1 MGNPG
6 LADQY
11 RSHGCNFLL
20 EHFTNP
26 PALGQKK
33 GSNSV
38 EEGIQQ
44 MVVWMEEGKFRI
56 KSDLHHLLQE
66 YRQYHRKD
74 GKIVPIRDDSMSA
87 MRYCFMSRRWGI
99 AGADETWTFNFD
111 KPIEYQEMGIV

>member
-1 MGNPG
+1 
-6 LADQY
+6 
-11 RSHGCNFLL
+11 
-20 EHFTNP
+20 
-26 PALGQKK
+26 LGQKK

-87 MRYCFMSRRWGI
+87 LRYCFMSRRWGI